1 MEPEALREYVS
12 ENRELEKQLTKR
24 NQQYIFDL
32 KKSLDAANLSE
43 EEKTVALHEILPV
56 LVQEQ
61 KGGRTARQLFGT
73 VSERTEAILTK
84 PEAATGESKPVL
96 MWLDN
101 TLLVLGIFALMTG
114 VMGLFV
120 QESTQVYGLITLLLM
135 SMIGGWVFYLMYKY
149 IYKYEQPGADKSQRP
164 KIWKVMLILTGSFL
178 VWISVIAL
186 SSLLPPVINIILD
199 PVILVALGAASLGG
213 RYYLKK
219 RYNIVGSLSA
229 PRR

>member
-12 ENRELEKQLTKR
+12 ENRELEKRLTKK

-43 EEKTVALHEILPV
+43 EEKAVALHEILPV